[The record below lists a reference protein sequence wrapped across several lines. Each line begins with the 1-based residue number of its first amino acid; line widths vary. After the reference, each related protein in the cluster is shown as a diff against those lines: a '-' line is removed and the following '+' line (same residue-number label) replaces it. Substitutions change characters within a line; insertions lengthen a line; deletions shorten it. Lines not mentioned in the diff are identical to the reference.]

1 MRRSMLAL
9 STCLGLLAA
18 PVVADAP
25 EDGAEVVSCN
35 GCEALLELA
44 AATPA
49 RKDDRARDVYR
60 HPVETLKFMGV
71 APDMK
76 VGEYAPGGGWYSRM
90 LAPYLAEEGHLTGLY
105 FNPDVVPF
113 DGSKLAESAAAFP
126 GKVVEW
132 TGVDPDSV
140 SGMTLKD
147 IPDAEKGSYDRIV
160 LFRMLH
166 NMMNWNIADAEVKAM
181 RTLLKDDGLLG
192 VVQHRAKADAP
203 FSYTNGSKG
212 YLRQAD
218 VVRLMELNG
227 FELVAS
233 SEINANPKDP
243 ANWEGGVW
251 TLPPQ
256 FALKEQDKAKYAA
269 IGESDRMTLLFRKRD

>member
-1 MRRSMLAL
+1 MRRFMLAL
-9 STCLGLLAA
+9 STCLGLIAA
-18 PVVADAP
+18 PVTADAA

-126 GKVVEW
+126 GKIVEW

-166 NMMNWNIADAEVKAM
+166 NMMNWNIADSEIKAM

>member
-1 MRRSMLAL
+1 MRRFMLAL
-9 STCLGLLAA
+9 STCLGLIAA
-18 PVVADAP
+18 PVTADAA

-166 NMMNWNIADAEVKAM
+166 NMMNWNIADSEIKAM

>member
-1 MRRSMLAL
+1 MRRFMLAL
-9 STCLGLLAA
+9 STCLGLIAA
-18 PVVADAP
+18 PVTADAA

-166 NMMNWNIADAEVKAM
+166 NMMNWNIADSEIKAM

-233 SEINANPKDP
+233 SEINANAKDP